1 MANNIKISIEKVMD
15 ILTKVKDKLSAP
27 DANSASII
35 GYIDGQIDAL
45 DALKVEDDNLTAT
58 QGSRSELAV
67 TSDPIPADSTKG
79 VVQLD
84 DEQLQKI
91 IDGMRDNKTVYVPQ
105 VERIYDRPYNYP
117 WWQQIYCHTTG
128 AASNATATVG
138 NTDKITMGD
147 LPQSKPRIPSYQGA
161 DCRA

>member
-15 ILTKVKDKLSAP
+15 ILTKVKDKLSVP
-27 DANSASII
+27 DVNPASVI

-45 DALKVEDDNLTAT
+45 DALKVEDDNLTAS
-58 QGSRSELAV
+58 QGSRSELDTV
-67 TSDPIPADSTKG
+67 PTVPAESNKG

-84 DEQLQKI
+84 NDQLQKI
-91 IDGMRDNKTVYVPQ
+91 IDGMRDNKTV
-105 VERIYDRPYNYP
+105 VERIYDHPYNYP
-117 WWQQIYCHTTG
+117 WWQQVYCHTTG

-147 LPQSKPRIPSYQGA
+147 LPQSKPCIPSYQGA

>member
-15 ILTKVKDKLSAP
+15 ILTKVKDKLSVP
-27 DANSASII
+27 DVNPASVI

-58 QGSRSELAV
+58 SQGSRSELDTV
-67 TSDPIPADSTKG
+67 PTVPAESNKG

-84 DEQLQKI
+84 NEQLQKI

-117 WWQQIYCHTTG
+117 WWQQVYCHTTG
-128 AASNATATVG
+128 TASNATATVG

-147 LPQSKPRIPSYQGA
+147 LPQSKPCIPSYQGA

>member
-15 ILTKVKDKLSAP
+15 ILTKVKDKLSVP
-27 DANSASII
+27 DVNPASVI

-58 QGSRSELAV
+58 QGSRSGLDTV
-67 TSDPIPADSTKG
+67 PTVPAESNKG

-84 DEQLQKI
+84 NEQLQKI
-91 IDGMRDNKTVYVPQ
+91 IDGMRDNKTV

-117 WWQQIYCHTTG
+117 WWQQVYCHTTG
-128 AASNATATVG
+128 TASNATATVG

>member
-35 GYIDGQIDAL
+35 GYIDGQLDAL
-45 DALKVEDDNLTAT
+45 DALKVEDNNLTET
-58 QGSRSELAV
+58 QGLRSVLDTAPTV
-67 TSDPIPADSTKG
+67 PAESNKG

-84 DEQLQKI
+84 NDQLQKI
-91 IDGMRDNKTVYVPQ
+91 IDGMRDNKTV

-117 WWQQIYCHTTG
+117 WWQQVYCHTTG
-128 AASNATATVG
+128 TASNATATVG

-147 LPQSKPRIPSYQGA
+147 LPQSKPCIPSYQGA

>member
-27 DANSASII
+27 DVNPASVI

-58 QGSRSELAV
+58 QGSRSELDTV
-67 TSDPIPADSTKG
+67 PTVPAESNKG

-84 DEQLQKI
+84 NEQLQKI
-91 IDGMRDNKTVYVPQ
+91 IDGMRDNKTV

-117 WWQQIYCHTTG
+117 WWQQVYCHTTG
-128 AASNATATVG
+128 TASNATATVG

-147 LPQSKPRIPSYQGA
+147 LPQSKPCIPSYQGA

>member
-27 DANSASII
+27 DANSASVI

-58 QGSRSELAV
+58 QGSRSELDTV
-67 TSDPIPADSTKG
+67 PTVPAESNKG

-84 DEQLQKI
+84 NEQLQKI
-91 IDGMRDNKTVYVPQ
+91 IDGMRDNNKTV

-128 AASNATATVG
+128 TASNATATVG

-147 LPQSKPRIPSYQGA
+147 LPQSKPCIPSYQGA

>member
-15 ILTKVKDKLSAP
+15 ILTKVKDKLSVP
-27 DANSASII
+27 DVNPASII

-45 DALKVEDDNLTAT
+45 DALKVEDDNLTVS
-58 QGSRSELAV
+58 QGSRSLLDSANG
-67 TSDPIPADSTKG
+67 SNPAKSTKG

-84 DEQLQKI
+84 NDQLQKI

-105 VERIYDRPYNYP
+105 VERIYDRPYTYP
-117 WWQQIYCHTTG
+117 WWQTVYCQNGT
-128 AASNATATVG
+128 ASNTTATVG

-147 LPQSKPRIPSYQGA
+147 IPQTKPSIPPYQGA
-161 DCRA
+161 DCGV

>member
-15 ILTKVKDKLSAP
+15 ILTKVKDKLSVP
-27 DANSASII
+27 DVNPASVI

-58 QGSRSELAV
+58 QGSRSELVEA
-67 TSDPIPADSTKG
+67 SDPIPADSTKG

-84 DEQLQKI
+84 NEQLQKI
-91 IDGMRDNKTVYVPQ
+91 IDGMRDNKTV

-117 WWQQIYCHTTG
+117 WWQQVYCHTTG
-128 AASNATATVG
+128 TASNATATVG

-147 LPQSKPRIPSYQGA
+147 LPQSKPCIPSYQGA

>member
-58 QGSRSELAV
+58 QGSRSVLDIA
-67 TSDPIPADSTKG
+67 DAIPADSTKG

-84 DEQLQKI
+84 NEQLQKI

-105 VERIYDRPYNYP
+105 VEHIYDRPYTYP
-117 WWQQIYCHTTG
+117 WWQQVTYCQNGT
-128 AASNATATVG
+128 ASQTTATVG

>member
-15 ILTKVKDKLSAP
+15 ILTKVKDKLSVP
-27 DANSASII
+27 DVNPASVI

-45 DALKVEDDNLTAT
+45 DALKVEDDNLTAS
-58 QGSRSELAV
+58 QGSRSELDTV
-67 TSDPIPADSTKG
+67 PTVPAESNKG

-84 DEQLQKI
+84 NEQLQKI

-117 WWQQIYCHTTG
+117 WWQQVYCHTTG
-128 AASNATATVG
+128 TASNATATVG

>member
-58 QGSRSELAV
+58 QGSRSVLDIA
-67 TSDPIPADSTKG
+67 DAIPADSTKG

-117 WWQQIYCHTTG
+117 WWQQVYCHTTG
-128 AASNATATVG
+128 TASNATATVG

>member
-15 ILTKVKDKLSAP
+15 ILTKVKDKLSVP
-27 DANSASII
+27 DVNPASVI

-58 QGSRSELAV
+58 QGSRSELDTV
-67 TSDPIPADSTKG
+67 PTVPAESNKG

-84 DEQLQKI
+84 NEQLQKI

-117 WWQQIYCHTTG
+117 WWQQVYCHTTG
-128 AASNATATVG
+128 TASNATATVG

-147 LPQSKPRIPSYQGA
+147 LPQSKPCIPSYQGA

>member
-45 DALKVEDDNLTAT
+45 DALKAEDNNLTAT
-58 QGSRSELAV
+58 QGSRSVLDIA
-67 TSDPIPADSTKG
+67 DAIPADSTKG

-91 IDGMRDNKTVYVPQ
+91 IDGMRDNNKTVYIPQ

-117 WWQQIYCHTTG
+117 WWQQVYCQNGT
-128 AASNATATVG
+128 ASNTTATVG
-138 NTDKITMGD
+138 KIDKITMGD
-147 LPQSKPRIPSYQGA
+147 IPQTKPSIPPYQGA
-161 DCRA
+161 DCRV

>member
-35 GYIDGQIDAL
+35 GYIDGQLDAL

-58 QGSRSELAV
+58 QGSRSVLVE
-67 TSDPIPADSTKG
+67 TSDPIPVDSNKG

-84 DEQLQKI
+84 NEQLQKI

-105 VERIYDRPYNYP
+105 VERIYDRPYNYS
-117 WWQQIYCHTTG
+117 WWQQVYCQNGIASTT
-128 AASNATATVG
+128 TATVDK
-138 NTDKITMGD
+138 TDKITMGD

>member
-15 ILTKVKDKLSAP
+15 ILTKVKDKLSVP
-27 DANSASII
+27 DVNPASVI

-58 QGSRSELAV
+58 QGSRSELDTV
-67 TSDPIPADSTKG
+67 PTVPAESNKG

-84 DEQLQKI
+84 NEQLQKI
-91 IDGMRDNKTVYVPQ
+91 IDGMRDNKTV

-117 WWQQIYCHTTG
+117 WWQQVYCHTTG
-128 AASNATATVG
+128 TASNATATVG

-147 LPQSKPRIPSYQGA
+147 LPQSKPCIPSYQGA

>member
-27 DANSASII
+27 DVNPASVI

-58 QGSRSELAV
+58 SQGSRSELDTV
-67 TSDPIPADSTKG
+67 PTVPAESNKG

-84 DEQLQKI
+84 NEQLQKI
-91 IDGMRDNKTVYVPQ
+91 IDGMRDNNKTV

-117 WWQQIYCHTTG
+117 WWQQVTYCQNGT
-128 AASNATATVG
+128 ASNATATVG

>member
-15 ILTKVKDKLSAP
+15 ILTKVKDKLSVP
-27 DANSASII
+27 DVNPASVI

-58 QGSRSELAV
+58 SQGSRSELDTV
-67 TSDPIPADSTKG
+67 PTVPAESNKG

-84 DEQLQKI
+84 NDQLQKI

-105 VERIYDRPYNYP
+105 VERIYDRPYTYP
-117 WWQQIYCHTTG
+117 WWQTTYCQNGT
-128 AASNATATVG
+128 ASNATATVG

>member
-15 ILTKVKDKLSAP
+15 ILTKVKDKLSVP
-27 DANSASII
+27 DVNPASVI

-58 QGSRSELAV
+58 SQGSRSELDTV
-67 TSDPIPADSTKG
+67 PTVPAESNKG

-84 DEQLQKI
+84 NEQLQKI

-117 WWQQIYCHTTG
+117 WWQQVTYCQNGT
-128 AASNATATVG
+128 ASNATATVG

>member
-15 ILTKVKDKLSAP
+15 ILTKVKDKLSVQDVNP
-27 DANSASII
+27 ASVI

-58 QGSRSELAV
+58 QGSRSVLAE
-67 TSDPIPADSTKG
+67 TSDPIPVDSNKG

-84 DEQLQKI
+84 NEQLQKI

-117 WWQQIYCHTTG
+117 WWQQVYCQNGIASTT
-128 AASNATATVG
+128 TANVG
-138 NTDKITMGD
+138 KTDKITMGD

>member
-58 QGSRSELAV
+58 QGSRSVLVETSELIKDE
-67 TSDPIPADSTKG
+67 SNKG

-84 DEQLQKI
+84 NGQLQKI

-117 WWQQIYCHTTG
+117 WWQTVYCQNGT
-128 AASNATATVG
+128 ASNTTATVG

-147 LPQSKPRIPSYQGA
+147 IPQTKPSIPPYQGA
-161 DCRA
+161 DCRV

>member
-15 ILTKVKDKLSAP
+15 ILTKVKDKLSVP
-27 DANSASII
+27 DVNPASVI

-58 QGSRSELAV
+58 SQGSRSELDTV
-67 TSDPIPADSTKG
+67 PTVPAESTKG

-84 DEQLQKI
+84 NDQLQKI

-105 VERIYDRPYNYP
+105 VERIYDRPYNAP
-117 WWQQIYCHTTG
+117 WWQQVYCHTTG
-128 AASNATATVG
+128 TASNATATVG

>member
-58 QGSRSELAV
+58 QGSRSVLDIA
-67 TSDPIPADSTKG
+67 DAIPADSTKG

-84 DEQLQKI
+84 NEQLQKI
-91 IDGMRDNKTVYVPQ
+91 IDGMRDNKTV

-117 WWQQIYCHTTG
+117 WWQQVYCHTTG
-128 AASNATATVG
+128 TASNATATVG

-147 LPQSKPRIPSYQGA
+147 LPQSKPCIPSYQGA

>member
-67 TSDPIPADSTKG
+67 ASDPIPADSTKG

-84 DEQLQKI
+84 NEQLQKI
-91 IDGMRDNKTVYVPQ
+91 IDGMRDNKTV

-117 WWQQIYCHTTG
+117 WWQHVYCHTTG
-128 AASNATATVG
+128 TASNATATVG

-147 LPQSKPRIPSYQGA
+147 LPQSKPCIPSYQGA

>member
-15 ILTKVKDKLSAP
+15 ILTKVKDKLSVP
-27 DANSASII
+27 DVNPASVI

-58 QGSRSELAV
+58 SQGSRSELDTV
-67 TSDPIPADSTKG
+67 PTVPAESNKG

-84 DEQLQKI
+84 NEQLQKI

-105 VERIYDRPYNYP
+105 VERIYDRPYTYP
-117 WWQQIYCHTTG
+117 LWQQVTYCQNGT
-128 AASNATATVG
+128 ASNATATVG

>member
-15 ILTKVKDKLSAP
+15 ILTKVKDKLSVP
-27 DANSASII
+27 DVNPASVI

-58 QGSRSELAV
+58 QGSRSELDTV
-67 TSDPIPADSTKG
+67 PTVPAESTKG

-84 DEQLQKI
+84 NEQLQKI
-91 IDGMRDNKTVYVPQ
+91 IDGMRDHNNKTV
-105 VERIYDRPYNYP
+105 VERIYDRPYTYP
-117 WWQQIYCHTTG
+117 WWQTVYCQNGT
-128 AASNATATVG
+128 ASNATATVG

>member
-58 QGSRSELAV
+58 QGSRSELDTV
-67 TSDPIPADSTKG
+67 PTVPAESNKG

-84 DEQLQKI
+84 NDQLQKI
-91 IDGMRDNKTVYVPQ
+91 IDGMRDNNKTV

-117 WWQQIYCHTTG
+117 WWQQVYCHTTG
-128 AASNATATVG
+128 TASNATATVG

-147 LPQSKPRIPSYQGA
+147 LPQSKPCIPSYQGA

>member
-15 ILTKVKDKLSAP
+15 ILTKVKDKLSVP
-27 DANSASII
+27 DMNPASVI

-58 QGSRSELAV
+58 QGSRSELVEA
-67 TSDPIPADSTKG
+67 SDPIPADSTKG

-84 DEQLQKI
+84 NEQLQKI
-91 IDGMRDNKTVYVPQ
+91 IDGMRDNKTV

-117 WWQQIYCHTTG
+117 WWQQVYCHTTG
-128 AASNATATVG
+128 TASNATATVG

-147 LPQSKPRIPSYQGA
+147 LPQSKPSIPSYQGA

>member
-27 DANSASII
+27 DVNPASVI

-58 QGSRSELAV
+58 QGSRSELDTV
-67 TSDPIPADSTKG
+67 PTVPAESNKG

-84 DEQLQKI
+84 NEQLQKI

-117 WWQQIYCHTTG
+117 WWQQVYCHTTG
-128 AASNATATVG
+128 TASNATATVG

-147 LPQSKPRIPSYQGA
+147 LPQSKPCIPSYQGA

>member
-15 ILTKVKDKLSAP
+15 ILTKVKDKLSVP
-27 DANSASII
+27 DVNPASVI

-58 QGSRSELAV
+58 SQGSRSELDTV
-67 TSDPIPADSTKG
+67 PTVPAESNKG

-84 DEQLQKI
+84 NEQLQKI

-105 VERIYDRPYNYP
+105 VERIYDRPYTYP
-117 WWQQIYCHTTG
+117 WWQTTYCQNG
-128 AASNATATVG
+128 AASNTTATVG

>member
-15 ILTKVKDKLSAP
+15 ILTKVKDKLSVP
-27 DANSASII
+27 DVNPASVI

-58 QGSRSELAV
+58 QGSRSELVEA
-67 TSDPIPADSTKG
+67 SDPIPADSTKG

-84 DEQLQKI
+84 NEQLQKI
-91 IDGMRDNKTVYVPQ
+91 IDGMRDNNKTV

-128 AASNATATVG
+128 TASNATATVG

-147 LPQSKPRIPSYQGA
+147 LPQSKPCIPSYQGA

>member
-15 ILTKVKDKLSAP
+15 ILTKVKDKLSVP
-27 DANSASII
+27 DVNPASVI

-58 QGSRSELAV
+58 SQGSRSELDTV
-67 TSDPIPADSTKG
+67 PTVPAESNKG

-84 DEQLQKI
+84 NEQLQKI

-117 WWQQIYCHTTG
+117 WWQQVYCHTTG
-128 AASNATATVG
+128 TASNATATVG

>member
-15 ILTKVKDKLSAP
+15 ILTKVKDKLSVP
-27 DANSASII
+27 DVNPASVI

-45 DALKVEDDNLTAT
+45 DALKVEDDNLTAS
-58 QGSRSELAV
+58 QGSRSELDTV
-67 TSDPIPADSTKG
+67 PTVPAESNKG

-84 DEQLQKI
+84 NDQLQKI
-91 IDGMRDNKTVYVPQ
+91 IDGMRDNKTV

-117 WWQQIYCHTTG
+117 WWQQVYCHTTG
-128 AASNATATVG
+128 TASNATATVG

-147 LPQSKPRIPSYQGA
+147 LPQSKPCIPSYQGA

>member
-15 ILTKVKDKLSAP
+15 ILTKVKDKLSVP
-27 DANSASII
+27 DVNPASVI

-45 DALKVEDDNLTAT
+45 DALKVEDDNLTAS
-58 QGSRSELAV
+58 QGSRSELDTV
-67 TSDPIPADSTKG
+67 PTVPAESNKG

-84 DEQLQKI
+84 NEQLQKI
-91 IDGMRDNKTVYVPQ
+91 IDGMRDNKTV

-117 WWQQIYCHTTG
+117 WWQQVYCHTTG
-128 AASNATATVG
+128 TASNATATVG

-147 LPQSKPRIPSYQGA
+147 LPQSKPCIPSYQGA

>member
-45 DALKVEDDNLTAT
+45 DALKVEDDNLTAS
-58 QGSRSELAV
+58 QGSRSELVEA
-67 TSDPIPADSTKG
+67 SDPIPVDSNKG

-84 DEQLQKI
+84 NEQLQKI
-91 IDGMRDNKTVYVPQ
+91 IDGMRDNNKTVYIPQ

-117 WWQQIYCHTTG
+117 WWQQVYYQNGIASTT
-128 AASNATATVG
+128 TATVDK
-138 NTDKITMGD
+138 TDKITMGD
-147 LPQSKPRIPSYQGA
+147 IPQTKPSIPPYQGA
-161 DCRA
+161 DCRV

>member
-15 ILTKVKDKLSAP
+15 ILTKVKDKLSVP
-27 DANSASII
+27 DVNPASVI

-58 QGSRSELAV
+58 SQGSRSELDTV
-67 TSDPIPADSTKG
+67 PTVPAESNKG

-84 DEQLQKI
+84 NEQLQKI

-105 VERIYDRPYNYP
+105 VERIYDRPYNAP
-117 WWQQIYCHTTG
+117 WWQQVYCHTTG
-128 AASNATATVG
+128 TASNATATVG

>member
-45 DALKVEDDNLTAT
+45 DALKAEDNNLTVS
-58 QGSRSELAV
+58 QGSRSVLDIA
-67 TSDPIPADSTKG
+67 DAIPADSTKG

-117 WWQQIYCHTTG
+117 WWQQIYCHATG

>member
-67 TSDPIPADSTKG
+67 ASDPIPADSTKG

-84 DEQLQKI
+84 NEQLQKI
-91 IDGMRDNKTVYVPQ
+91 IDGMRDNKTV

-117 WWQQIYCHTTG
+117 WWQQVYCHTTG
-128 AASNATATVG
+128 TASNATATVG

-147 LPQSKPRIPSYQGA
+147 LPQSKPCIPSYQGA

>member
-58 QGSRSELAV
+58 QGSRSVLDIA
-67 TSDPIPADSTKG
+67 DAIPADSTKG

-84 DEQLQKI
+84 NEQLQKI
-91 IDGMRDNKTVYVPQ
+91 IDGMRDNNKTV

-128 AASNATATVG
+128 TASNATATVG

-147 LPQSKPRIPSYQGA
+147 LPQSKPCIPSYQGA